1 MRIPGGTWKA
11 LALGAL
17 LGVCPALAQ
26 DAAAGAAT
34 SLKAGEDYL
43 RAGDLRAA
51 EEQLLQSASL
61 NSKNPQTYNLLGFI
75 CDQTGRSGL
84 ALQYYKK
91 ALQLSPSF
99 TAARNNLGAAYFRQG
114 KPSLAVD
121 QFLQTLRC
129 RPSDLTANYNLGL
142 IYTQ

>member
-51 EEQLLQSASL
+51 EEKLLQSASL

-91 ALQLSPSF
+91 ALQLSPWPNSWM
-99 TAARNNLGAAYFRQG
+99 TLTTPRAAHR
-114 KPSLAVD
+114 
-121 QFLQTLRC
+121 
-129 RPSDLTANYNLGL
+129 
-142 IYTQ
+142 